1 MVFLPVMMPC
11 LSKVRE
17 GPLLIYEPYQYKFFY
32 RKFQEIDEYIAK
44 AKDQGYHTVL
54 NLGTKG
60 VNYATTVI
68 MQTAIKVSW
77 TIPYPFQR

>member
-1 MVFLPVMMPC
+1 MSLDNYTKN
-11 LSKVRE
+11 STS
-17 GPLLIYEPYQYKFFY
+17 FFS
-32 RKFQEIDEYIAK
+32 FQEIDEYIAK

-68 MQTAIKVSW
+68 MQTAIKVSTYFACKRMLFNFV
-77 TIPYPFQR
+77 TI

>member
-1 MVFLPVMMPC
+1 MVIVKKPF
-11 LSKVRE
+11 SR
-17 GPLLIYEPYQYKFFY
+17 
-32 RKFQEIDEYIAK
+32 FQEIDEYIAK

-68 MQTAIKVSW
+68 MQTAIKVSDNFNQAQ
-77 TIPYPFQR
+77 THAYYDTFQVISA

>member
-1 MVFLPVMMPC
+1 MYISWSNINV
-11 LSKVRE
+11 
-17 GPLLIYEPYQYKFFY
+17 LL
-32 RKFQEIDEYIAK
+32 FQEIDEYIAK

-68 MQTAIKVSW
+68 MQTAIKV
-77 TIPYPFQR
+77 R

>member
-1 MVFLPVMMPC
+1 MGYVIAPTGRL
-11 LSKVRE
+11 KR
-17 GPLLIYEPYQYKFFY
+17 LLINFFS
-32 RKFQEIDEYIAK
+32 RLQEIDEYIAK

-68 MQTAIKVSW
+68 MQTAIKVSLH
-77 TIPYPFQR
+77 RLNLNRMLV